1 VCQPEGEVAVV
12 GEQEQA
18 GGVGI
23 EPPHRVDA
31 QPLLRESRAR
41 QQGQHGGPA
50 LRVFH
55 GRDDA
60 QRLVQRDVDELL
72 YLPTLGA
79 RLEGLAI
86 YRYRVH
92 RGVGAHAHLFD
103 HLAVDGHAARRYQL
117 LGGAA

>member
-1 VCQPEGEVAVV
+1 VREPEGEVAVI

-23 EPPHRVDA
+23 EPPYRVNA
-31 QPLLRESRAR
+31 QPLLRQPSAR

-55 GRDDA
+55 GGDDA

-72 YLPTLGA
+72 DLPPLGI

-86 YRYRVH
+86 HRYRVH
-92 RGVGAHAHLFD
+92 CGVGTHAHLLD
-103 HLAVDGHAARRYQL
+103 HLAVDGDAARRYQL